1 MSNPYDVSHIYD
13 ETGSAKA
20 RHHEFLRGAQARH
33 LAASL
38 KRSDDGRLARIQSYL
53 GKRLADG
60 YDRSLI
66 VRSARVAKA
75 YWWVPAGMAFL
86 VLLRSV
92 VGG

>member
-1 MSNPYDVSHIYD
+1 LSNPYDVSHIYD

-20 RHHEFLRGAQARH
+20 RHHEVLRGAQARH

-38 KRSDDGRLARIQSYL
+38 RRSDDGWLARILSSP
-53 GKRLADG
+53 GKGTANHDE
-60 YDRSLI
+60 RSLI
-66 VRSARVAKA
+66 IRSAQAAKT

-92 VGG
+92 IGG